1 MYDKNL
7 FSVSYLPL
15 TIRLKCREPV
25 KLPAYLGSMLHG
37 TLGWALL
44 PQQKV
49 YRYLFENRRR
59 SAGHRDIVNP
69 YIINTPPQ
77 KTNYQENDELVFQI
91 LLLGDGIKYAEDF
104 VNVMTETSVFGL
116 GAGRAKF
123 ELVDI
128 RHGVSLH
135 PIWDGEHLWQKEMV
149 ASALVDEIY
158 ENCQYCSIQMKTPL
172 RIRRDGELLTQ
183 IDMPAIMR
191 NITRRI
197 SDIVDR
203 YGGYIDREK
212 AETICDMAR
221 EIKQKNAE
229 IYVCHLERYSSR
241 KGEKMDMSGVMGS
254 LAFQGEL
261 TAFTPWLN
269 AASVLH
275 IGRNVTFGYGQV
287 NVVFV

>member
-1 MYDKNL
+1 M
-7 FSVSYLPL
+7 
-15 TIRLKCREPV
+15 
-25 KLPAYLGSMLHG
+25 
-37 TLGWALL
+37 
-44 PQQKV
+44 
-49 YRYLFENRRR
+49 
-59 SAGHRDIVNP
+59 
-69 YIINTPPQ
+69 
-77 KTNYQENDELVFQI
+77 
-91 LLLGDGIKYAEDF
+91 
-104 VNVMTETSVFGL
+104 
-116 GAGRAKF
+116 
-123 ELVDI
+123 
-128 RHGVSLH
+128 
-135 PIWDGEHLWQKEMV
+135 
-149 ASALVDEIY
+149 
-158 ENCQYCSIQMKTPL
+158 
-172 RIRRDGELLTQ
+172 LTQ

-254 LAFQGEL
+254 LAYQGEL

-287 NVVFV
+287 NVVFA